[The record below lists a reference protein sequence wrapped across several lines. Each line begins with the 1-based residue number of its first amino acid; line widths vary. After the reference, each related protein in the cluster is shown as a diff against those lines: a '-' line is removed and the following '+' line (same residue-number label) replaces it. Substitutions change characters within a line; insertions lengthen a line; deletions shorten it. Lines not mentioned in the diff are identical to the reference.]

1 MPKKMPNLPRTVR
14 HVFLGALIVLMGAL
28 LAGCW
33 DRTEIED
40 LTIILSAAFDKAEE
54 GGVQVSLEVFVPKSG
69 GEDQDSS
76 GSGGEKGGG
85 DTTYFSASGSTVG
98 EALYN
103 LQNNV
108 PRYIFWGHA
117 EIYFI
122 SQDLAREGLLE
133 HIDFLL
139 RFQSPRLHAF
149 VFLTEGKASDFLRFK
164 TMLHEN
170 VAAMFKDLARSR
182 TALGVSMLEAAQ
194 RLYGE
199 SKAAYAPL
207 VAWTAN
213 HLGGKVPSVVGMG
226 IISKDR
232 YVGRL
237 SEIETEGLM
246 WLRGENKRLYVSYCD
261 APKECLS
268 LRVRRNLV
276 DTMPHWDGKK
286 LTMRIRISANAD
298 VVQNNSRFDITDM
311 LQNEQA
317 EKELERQ
324 VIKTVQ
330 QAVRTTQEKWQTDI
344 FDFAEKVHRKYPKE
358 WNAFMEKEWS
368 RIYSEMALDTS
379 VSMNIARSGSA
390 TSPMKKKV
398 GED

>member
-1 MPKKMPNLPRTVR
+1 M
-14 HVFLGALIVLMGAL
+14 
-28 LAGCW
+28 
-33 DRTEIED
+33 
-40 LTIILSAAFDKAEE
+40 
-54 GGVQVSLEVFVPKSG
+54 
-69 GEDQDSS
+69 
-76 GSGGEKGGG
+76 
-85 DTTYFSASGSTVG
+85 
-98 EALYN
+98 
-103 LQNNV
+103 
-108 PRYIFWGHA
+108 
-117 EIYFI
+117 
-122 SQDLAREGLLE
+122 
-133 HIDFLL
+133 
-139 RFQSPRLHAF
+139 
-149 VFLTEGKASDFLRFK
+149 
-164 TMLHEN
+164 
-170 VAAMFKDLARSR
+170 
-182 TALGVSMLEAAQ
+182 
-194 RLYGE
+194 
-199 SKAAYAPL
+199 
-207 VAWTAN
+207 AWTAN

-237 SEIETEGLM
+237 SEKETEGLM

>member
-1 MPKKMPNLPRTVR
+1 MPKKMPNLPRAVC
-14 HVFLGALIVLMGAL
+14 HVFLGAMVGLMGVL

-40 LTIILSAAFDKAEE
+40 LTIILSAAFDKAEQ

-69 GEDQDSS
+69 EQAQEAS

-85 DTTYFSASGSTVG
+85 DTTHFSASGATIG

-149 VFLTEGKASDFLRFK
+149 VFLTEGKASDYLRFK

-194 RLYGE
+194 RLYGK
-199 SKAAYAPL
+199 SKATYAPL
-207 VAWTAN
+207 VAWTDN
-213 HLGGKVPSVVGMG
+213 QLGGKVPSVVGMG

-237 SEIETEGLM
+237 SEKGTEGLM

-276 DTMPHWDGKK
+276 DTTPHWDGKK
-286 LTMRIRISANAD
+286 LTMRIRIRANAD

-311 LQNEQA
+311 LQNEKA
-317 EKELERQ
+317 EKELEKQ
-324 VIKTVQ
+324 VIKTVRQ
-330 QAVRTTQEKWQTDI
+330 SVRTTQEKWHTDI

-358 WNAFMEKEWS
+358 WNAFMQKEWS

-379 VSMNIARSGSA
+379 VSVNIARSGSA

-398 GED
+398 GDD

>member
-1 MPKKMPNLPRTVR
+1 MPKKMPNLLRAVR
-14 HVFLGALIVLMGAL
+14 HVFLGALVVLMGVL

-40 LTIILSAAFDKAEE
+40 LTIILSAAFDKAEQ

-69 GEDQDSS
+69 GGEDQDPS
-76 GSGGEKGGG
+76 GSGGEKGG
-85 DTTYFSASGSTVG
+85 DTTHFSASGSTVG

-122 SQDLAREGLLE
+122 SQELAREGLLE

-139 RFQSPRLHAF
+139 RFQTPRLHAF
-149 VFLTEGKASDFLRFK
+149 VFLTDGKASDFLRFK

-182 TALGVSMLEAAQ
+182 RALGVSMLEAAQ

-199 SKAAYAPL
+199 SKATYAPL
-207 VAWTAN
+207 VAWTPN

-226 IISKDR
+226 VISKDR

-237 SEIETEGLM
+237 SENETEGLM
-246 WLRGENKRLYVSYCD
+246 WLRGENLRLYVSYCD

-276 DTMPHWDGKK
+276 DTTPYWDGKK
-286 LTMRIRISANAD
+286 LTMRIRIIANAD

-311 LQNEQA
+311 LQSEKA
-317 EKELERQ
+317 ERELERQ
-324 VIKTVQ
+324 IIKTVQ
-330 QAVRTTQEKWQTDI
+330 QSVRTTQEKWQTDI

-368 RIYSEMALDTS
+368 RIYSEMVLDTS

-390 TSPMKKKV
+390 TSPMKTKV